1 MIKHL
6 AYKPKGYYVVKPY
19 LRPLLLSVFCAL
31 ITPLPSL
38 AATGSLAQGSLAQE
52 VQQWKK
58 QGQKANPALLTKIRE
73 QFNLKPRDPQIRQAL
88 KDFYASQTGGSLQE
102 KELNTYRLLNLDP
115 QNVGYRNSLSR
126 LLYQKHGGVSQA
138 QVKAAYRHLNDAFNA
153 WDEGKTDVALQ
164 LFQKARL
171 DQSAEL
177 NAILAYHLRDAGK
190 IEEAKAILSRF
201 KGDKSYLNA
210 FTDIQKQ
217 INQAEQVIASRLPE
231 SEKLLARLH
240 LGQYDAVTT
249 ALNTLEPSSQKSW
262 LEAKFHE
269 KRGEY
274 HPASRAYLDY
284 YQRKHLDKMPGYTP
298 VVYKAQLEDVNSLDL
313 IALKFRTSPALI
325 RQVNQLQQQE
335 WVDTYRML
343 IVPVKPHQL
352 HFPTTGYVS
361 SHFGYRLHPIRG
373 TWRLHEGVDIETLPG
388 VDAEAS
394 HGGKVIQSVFDKAC
408 GNMVKLSHADL
419 GINTAYCHGE
429 KLKVKTGQEV
439 QQGQSVIETGN
450 TGASASN
457 HLHFGVQQKGTY
469 IDPMDWL

>member
-1 MIKHL
+1 M
-6 AYKPKGYYVVKPY
+6 KPY
-19 LRPLLLSVFCAL
+19 LRPLFVSVLCAF
-31 ITPLPSL
+31 IAPASTFAAPS
-38 AATGSLAQGSLAQE
+38 SLVQE

-58 QGQKANPALLTKIRE
+58 QGQKPNTALLAKVRE
-73 QFNLKPRDPQIRQAL
+73 QFNLNPRDTKTRQAL
-88 KDFYASQTGGSLQE
+88 KELYAASTAGSLQE

-126 LLYQKHGGVSQA
+126 LLYQKHGGASQT
-138 QVKAAYRHLNDAFNA
+138 QVKEAYRHLNDAFNA
-153 WDEGKTDVALQ
+153 WDAGKIEAALD

-171 DQSAEL
+171 AKSAEL

-190 IEEAKAILSRF
+190 VAEAKAVLSNF

-210 FTDIQKQ
+210 FADMQKQ

-240 LGQYDAVTT
+240 LGQYDAITT
-249 ALNTLEPSSQKSW
+249 ALNNLEPSPQRSW

-298 VVYKAQLEDVNSLDL
+298 VIYKAQLEDVNSLDL

-343 IVPVKPHQL
+343 IVPVKPRLL

-388 VDAEAS
+388 VDAEAA
-394 HGGKVIQSVFDKAC
+394 HNGKVLQAMFDKAC
-408 GNMVKLSHADL
+408 GNMVKLSHAEL

-429 KLKVKTGQEV
+429 KLKVKAGQEV

>member
-1 MIKHL
+1 M
-6 AYKPKGYYVVKPY
+6 KPY
-19 LRPLLLSVFCAL
+19 LRPLLFSVLCAFN
-31 ITPLPSL
+31 TQLPSM
-38 AATGSLAQGSLAQE
+38 AATPPLIQE

-58 QGQKANPALLTKIRE
+58 TGQKPNLALLTKVRD
-73 QFNLKPRDPQIRQAL
+73 QFNVSPRDQQYRSSLKAL
-88 KDFYASQTGGSLQE
+88 YASQTGGSPQE
-102 KELNTYRLLNLDP
+102 QELNTYRLLNLDP
-115 QNVGYRNSLSR
+115 QNATYRNSLSH
-126 LLYQKHGGVSQA
+126 LLYKKHGGAGQA
-138 QVKAAYRHLNDAFNA
+138 QVKEAYRHLNDAFNA

-171 DQSAEL
+171 EKSAEL

-190 IEEAKAILSRF
+190 IEEAKAVLDAF

-210 FTDIQKQ
+210 FADMQKQ
-217 INQAEQVIASRLPE
+217 INQAEQVIDSRLPE
-231 SEKLLARLH
+231 SEKLIARLH
-240 LGQYDAVTT
+240 LGQYDAVST
-249 ALNTLEPSSQKSW
+249 ALNTLESSSQKSW

-274 HPASRAYLDY
+274 HPASDAYLNY
-284 YQRKHLDKMPGYTP
+284 YQQKHLSKMPGYTP
-298 VVYKAQLEDVNSLDL
+298 IIYKVQLEDVNSLDL

-325 RQVNQLQQQE
+325 RKVNQLSQQE

-343 IVPVKPHQL
+343 IVPVKPRQL

-388 VDAEAS
+388 VDAEAAYS
-394 HGGKVIQSVFDKAC
+394 GKVIQSFFDKAC
-408 GNMVKLSHADL
+408 GNMVKLSHDSM

-429 KLKVKTGQEV
+429 KLRVKTGQEV
-439 QQGQSVIETGN
+439 KQGQAIIETGN